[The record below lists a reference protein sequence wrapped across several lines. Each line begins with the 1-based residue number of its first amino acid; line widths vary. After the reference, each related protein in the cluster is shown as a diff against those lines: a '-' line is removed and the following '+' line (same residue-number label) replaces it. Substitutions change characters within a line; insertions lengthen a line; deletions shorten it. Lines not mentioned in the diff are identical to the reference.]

1 MNLTRSNTN
10 YNDAPGLLYAGF
22 NQDYGCF
29 AIGLDTGFRVY
40 NSEPLV
46 EQARNESDEGGI
58 ALVEMLYRTNYLA
71 LVGGGKNPK
80 YPPNKVIIYDSIKEK
95 GVLELEYKSEVKNVK
110 LRRDRLVVVLSNKV
124 FVYHFSLNPKL
135 LHTFNTIDNEKGL
148 ASISAS
154 EDHAMLVIPGRR
166 RGHIQLIDLDSLGY
180 YWSSLSTSP
189 THDIHS
195 NSFYTSNHH
204 SDTTMMNH
212 VSRHIPPSNT
222 STSNSTSSSP
232 NSPMINVSIIAA
244 HSGKLSCIALNHN
257 GTKCATA
264 SDKGTLIRVF
274 NTTTGALLN
283 ELRRG
288 MDRADIFSIAFNSTS
303 TRLCVSS
310 DKGTIHIFNLDPS
323 VITMLDHKPRGPTYG
338 EVIVH
343 SSTSTNSTSSSKSSS
358 LKQYGLTHSGNRGS
372 SFSFM
377 KDLLPKYFSSEWSF
391 AHAKIVTESQCLVA
405 FNTTKKDTI
414 LAICADGSC
423 YTFQFDPRKGGEC
436 IRDAYERF
444 YKHDVL

>member
-1 MNLTRSNTN
+1 
-10 YNDAPGLLYAGF
+10 
-22 NQDYGCF
+22 
-29 AIGLDTGFRVY
+29 
-40 NSEPLV
+40 
-46 EQARNESDEGGI
+46 
-58 ALVEMLYRTNYLA
+58 MLYRTNYLA

-80 YPPNKVIIYDSIKEK
+80 YPPNKVIIYDSIKER

-135 LHTFNTIDNEKGL
+135 LHMFETVDNEKGL
-148 ASISAS
+148 AAISSS
-154 EDHAMLVIPGRR
+154 EDHAMLVIPGRK

-180 YWSSLSTSP
+180 YWSSPPTSP
-189 THDIHS
+189 TSPTSTINDTS
-195 NSFYTSNHH
+195 SSSSSSSLFYSTHPDLSINHA
-204 SDTTMMNH
+204 
-212 VSRHIPPSNT
+212 SRHIPPNQLQSYHQQR
-222 STSNSTSSSP
+222 P
-232 NSPMINVSIIAA
+232 QQAQQSPMINVSIISA
-244 HSGKLSCIALNHN
+244 HSGKLSCLALNHN

-288 MDRADIFSIAFNSTS
+288 MDRADIFSIAFNQPS

-338 EVIVH
+338 EVVVYPT
-343 SSTSTNSTSSSKSSS
+343 SSTSSTSITSSASSHYLNHHPPSSKPSS

-372 SFSFM
+372 SLSFM

-405 FNTTKKDTI
+405 FNAMKKDTI

-436 IRDAYERF
+436 LRDSYERY
-444 YKHDVL
+444 YKHESSSI